1 MGFDIDENGNFVRHA
16 TTSPATSA
24 ASLPPESVN
33 LGTPA
38 PLILWVDAG
47 SQPRGDPDA
56 ARANQMRL
64 RDAKQTARPSS
75 IDSGDSQISSDDE
88 KAKPSSTAHRQRP
101 STAPGK
107 RTQKAKTSYFD
118 SVDTGTL
125 DHDGDLEPSA
135 SRTRH
140 SQQVKSS
147 HFDSHGFIT
156 VDHHDETRQTTA
168 RAQKS
173 SNQRGPCRHSLLD
186 SSPVKTTPHGTF
198 PPSPTRE
205 PRGRRQLQTKND
217 DEGMTDDSDGSPS
230 PRAKASGPSGRSKRR
245 LSDSSAPQDFPNKK
259 STNLSSEERSSA
271 GFHAADS
278 DADEL
283 SPPLQQEKTAQVKK
297 KKRTWSFLSS
307 APSFNDA
314 PDESPP
320 QQKLSLAM
328 RGASVL
334 AKDPAA
340 QVKKTDGRTRVTVKP
355 TAKSNTKGKISAL
368 ELQDDEDCRDKK
380 NPFDNSNIPHSRGPS
395 PAAPKPKSKTDLKK
409 QSKAKPPR
417 PKPPKPAPP
426 PKKPASKTRRKAKP
440 TFAAGEESVS
450 ASDSNE
456 DHATGTYMLED
467 ESTLVPAD
475 KSSESSSRQS
485 ADLPLVSPQN
495 PAPPSTQDV
504 ISISS
509 SSSKYDTEDIDMN
522 DDAADDED
530 YVEKAPR
537 SKAAQTT
544 AQPRQTRNVGT
555 RLRDRK
561 TAQSKTKG
569 RVQPEEKQDR
579 DYYKVQS
586 KKKMEEA
593 TQVSSI
599 DPSPVAVKEVAKN
612 KNGKVAAAS
621 PSTSNPPM
629 NTRDDHRNFAVAED
643 ASGEASGN
651 EHAPVTAPPQAKQKQ
666 TVRATRHDLQA
677 ERTKQEEHDSKALI
691 HTGNSINKQ
700 GSTKQPTDKPA
711 KRGQTQRHQPVTDAE
726 AAKKRKPN
734 VLPFGPDG
742 PNISGRSRND
752 AASTIESSGSG
763 IGPQPTESTNAG
775 SYVKKSV
782 ASKQTDAYTSKQKH
796 IINAVKIETDP
807 IMALPPTH
815 RPQAP
820 RTSECN
826 RRKEGSDSAIDF
838 STSSAKTKTKTP
850 QPHALDTQTDT
861 EARRPLTIPEADE
874 DIIELLQDPDF
885 DQPVQDEAGATAEA
899 REPYT
904 RAVTNARRGNDTDGQ
919 DQASVDQVASDE
931 ASAFSIPDT
940 LEQVDYAEEPVSAA
954 QLMDAAAVADLLQH
968 PQEDGR
974 VSPKRKLRDQKIEA
988 QEARVSS
995 NANSKRPSPREEPQ
1009 AMQVP
1014 RNPQPI
1020 FKSLSQPVVGFKDH
1034 QTPAQ
1039 LHPAK
1044 ADVQRAPKRAKLD
1057 SPPAEVSRVLSVA
1070 SSGDRF
1076 FLPPNDPSSDDV
1088 FAPARVREPPP
1099 QEREPVYA
1107 PAELREQRAPD
1118 PALVQRLRG
1127 FGGVQNGH
1135 PRRNL
1140 PPVMRPRDQA
1150 STYSQLH
1157 AHQHPVDVSRRLDGN
1172 IAVRAS
1178 PAIAPA
1184 MAGDTLHSGMFGAWY
1199 GNSGVPYG
1207 QTDAEARKQSL
1218 SRDHDNEDNK
1228 TLGGIMHRI
1237 VQVSALCWLLLS
1249 GMELTHDQGALREL
1263 KAREDPMFEVTENY
1277 RVEGGKIVR
1286 SIENAHVEE
1295 RQQLIQQHEQ
1305 RRLNYIGV
1313 CENARRHVES
1323 IATRLRS
1330 IDLDNA

>member
-1 MGFDIDENGNFVRHA
+1 MGFDIDENGSFVRHA

-24 ASLPPESVN
+24 ASLPPESVH

-38 PLILWVDAG
+38 PLMLWVDAG
-47 SQPRGDPDA
+47 SQPRGDPGT
-56 ARANQMRL
+56 ARASQMRP
-64 RDAKQTARPSS
+64 RHARQTARPSS
-75 IDSGDSQISSDDE
+75 LDSGDSQPSSDDE

-125 DHDGDLEPSA
+125 DRDGDLELSA
-135 SRTRH
+135 SRTRR

-147 HFDSHGFIT
+147 HFDSYGFVA

-173 SNQRGPCRHSLLD
+173 SNQPGPCRHSLLD

-205 PRGRRQLQTKND
+205 PRGRRPLQPKND

-230 PRAKASGPSGRSKRR
+230 PRAKASGPPGRSKRR

-259 STNLSSEERSSA
+259 STLNLSSEEPSSA
-271 GFHAADS
+271 KPAKHGFQAADS

-283 SPPLQQEKTAQVKK
+283 SPPLQQEKTAHVKK

-314 PDESPP
+314 LDESPP

-340 QVKKTDGRTRVTVKP
+340 QVKKTDCRTRATAKP
-355 TAKSNTKGKISAL
+355 TAKISAL

-380 NPFDNSNIPHSRGPS
+380 NPFDNANIPHSRGPS

-440 TFAAGEESVS
+440 TLAAGEESVS

-456 DHATGTYMLED
+456 GHATGTYMLDD

-475 KSSESSSRQS
+475 KSSESASRQS

-544 AQPRQTRNVGT
+544 AQPRHTRNVGT

-579 DYYKVQS
+579 DDYKVQS
-586 KKKMEEA
+586 KKKLEEA
-593 TQVSSI
+593 TQVSSV

-643 ASGEASGN
+643 ASGETSDN
-651 EHAPVTAPPQAKQKQ
+651 EHAPVTAAPQAKHTQ

-677 ERTKQEEHDSKALI
+677 ERTKQEWHDSKALI
-691 HTGNSINKQ
+691 PTGNSMKKQ
-700 GSTKQPTDKPA
+700 GNTKQPTDGPA

-734 VLPFGPDG
+734 VVPFGPDG
-742 PNISGRSRND
+742 RKTSGRSRNT
-752 AASTIESSGSG
+752 AASTIESSSSG
-763 IGPQPTESTNAG
+763 TGPQPTESTNAG
-775 SYVKKSV
+775 SSVKKSV
-782 ASKQTDAYTSKQKH
+782 ASKQTDAYTSKQKQS
-796 IINAVKIETDP
+796 INAVKIEADP
-807 IMALPPTH
+807 IMALPPTQ

-838 STSSAKTKTKTP
+838 PTSSVKIKTKTP
-850 QPHALDTQTDT
+850 QSRVLDTQTDT
-861 EARRPLTIPEADE
+861 EARRPLAIPEEDE
-874 DIIELLQDPDF
+874 DIVELLQDPDF
-885 DQPVQDEAGATAEA
+885 DQPVQDEAGAAAEA
-899 REPYT
+899 REHYT
-904 RAVTNARRGNDTDGQ
+904 QAITNARRGGDTDGQ
-919 DQASVDQVASDE
+919 DHASVDQVASDE
-931 ASAFSIPDT
+931 ASAFFIPDS
-940 LEQVDYAEEPVSAA
+940 LEQIDYAEEPVSAA
-954 QLMDAAAVADLLQH
+954 QLMDAAAVADLLQKT
-968 PQEDGR
+968 QEDGC
-974 VSPKRKLRDQKIEA
+974 VSPKRNLRDQKTEA
-988 QEARVSS
+988 QEARVTS
-995 NANSKRPSPREEPQ
+995 NANSKRRSSREEPE
-1009 AMQVP
+1009 ATQVP
-1014 RNPQPI
+1014 SNPQPI
-1020 FKSLSQPVVGFKDH
+1020 LKSLSQPVVGFKDH
-1034 QTPAQ
+1034 QTPAHS
-1039 LHPAK
+1039 HPAK

-1057 SPPAEVSRVLSVA
+1057 SPPTEVSRVLSVA

-1076 FLPPNDPSSDDV
+1076 FLPPNGPSSDDV

-1127 FGGVQNGH
+1127 FGAQNEH
-1135 PRRNL
+1135 PRRDL
-1140 PPVMRPRDQA
+1140 PPVMRPRDEA
-1150 STYSQLH
+1150 STNSQLY
-1157 AHQHPVDVSRRLDGN
+1157 AHQHPVGVSRRLDGD
-1172 IAVRAS
+1172 IAARAL
-1178 PAIAPA
+1178 PAIGPVK
-1184 MAGDTLHSGMFGAWY
+1184 AGDTLHSGMFGSWY
-1199 GNSGVPYG
+1199 GNSGAPHR

-1249 GMELTHDQGALREL
+1249 GMELTYDQGALREL
-1263 KAREDPMFEVTENY
+1263 KAREDPMSEVTENY

-1286 SIENAHVEE
+1286 SIEKAHAEE

-1313 CENARRHVES
+1313 CEDARSHVES